1 MNSSPENQDP
11 IRKLLALKRY
21 EQPPPGYF
29 ESFSQKVIARIEA
42 QSASTALPW
51 WRQWFA
57 GFAEQPLLASTY
69 GMLFV
74 GLLVVAVGLAQ
85 SSTEDDSNLSLSVGL
100 SPLGSYSYSLREEM
114 APSEIPLRPVSEN
127 TTLPSNIRS
136 VSSPFLFLPVG
147 SVEPVG
153 YQP

>member
-1 MNSSPENQDP
+1 MNSSPENQDL
-11 IRKLLALKRY
+11 IRKLLAIKRY

-29 ESFSQKVIARIEA
+29 ESFSHKVIARIEA
-42 QSASTALPW
+42 PSTSAALPW

-57 GFAEQPLLASTY
+57 GLAEQPLLASTY
-69 GMLFV
+69 GMLFA

-85 SSTEDDSNLSLSVGL
+85 SSTEEDPDLSLAVGL
-100 SPLGSYSYSLREEM
+100 SPLGSYSYSLM
-114 APSEIPLRPVSEN
+114 DDAAPSEIPLRPVSEN
-127 TTLPSNIRS
+127 STLPSSMRS
-136 VSSPFLFLPVG
+136 VASPFLFLPVG